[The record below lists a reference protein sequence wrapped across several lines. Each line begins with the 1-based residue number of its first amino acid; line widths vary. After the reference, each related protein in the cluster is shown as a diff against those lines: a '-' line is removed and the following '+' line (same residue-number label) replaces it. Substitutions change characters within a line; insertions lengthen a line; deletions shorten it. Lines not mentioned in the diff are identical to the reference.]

1 MFIFILNGYLLNV
14 KGISYM
20 TEPIESRLRE
30 NLTERQSR
38 IVNDKDTIIIPD
50 ETKPQIEDIW

>member
-1 MFIFILNGYLLNV
+1 
-14 KGISYM
+14 M

-38 IVNDKDTIIIPD
+38 ILNDKDPIVIPD
-50 ETKPQIEDIW
+50 ENKPQIEDIW